1 MNEKLAQAFDVMARQ
16 YKGDRFRKRA
26 YENASHQIRNYDKP
40 IKSGLQARRE
50 IKGIGESIAAKIDEI
65 LESGTLKQIE
75 AVSQAAKEK
84 DTILKTFEK
93 IYGVGVKIAEQWY
106 GEGYRSLQDLRKK
119 YPEMTPAQQLG
130 YKYYEDLQKT
140 IPRSEIDDVNE
151 ILKKAWEKFDIRFVI
166 GGSYRRGEQESS
178 DIDIIVEDGIG
189 MEELLFPIRR
199 YIVGNLTKTT
209 GKTWF
214 GLVKF
219 ANTVRRMDI
228 LLVEPEEYPYT
239 LIYFTGDK
247 RLNIELRTYASK
259 LGYKL
264 TGHELLDP
272 KSNRVYLPDE
282 KAIFD
287 FFNLKYLHPEQRKG
301 NFVLEE
307 KDDEIKVEKK
317 ETKKVEKEISG
328 WIRPSSDLF
337 IYISPNLKSEGKIA
351 AFDLDGTLIR
361 PKVGEFAR
369 AVDDVVLM
377 PKRLEKLNELIKSGH
392 TIAIFTNQMARTEKE
407 KTFKFNRVIHSIKL
421 LNIPLILFMSSG
433 DDKYRKPNIGMWE
446 SLLKMIFP
454 IKSAFYVGNSA
465 GRPQD
470 HSSADINFAKNASIP
485 FHTPEEFFS

>member
-1 MNEKLAQAFDVMARQ
+1 MNEKLAQAFDVVARQ

-26 YENASHQIRNYDKP
+26 YENAASQIRNYDKP

-84 DTILKTFEK
+84 DKILKTFEK
-93 IYGVGVKIAEQWY
+93 IYGVGIKIAQDWY
-106 GEGYRSLQDLRKK
+106 DEGYRSLQDLIKK

-140 IPRSEIDDVNE
+140 IPRSEIENVNE

-166 GGSYRRGEQESS
+166 GGSYRRGEPESS
-178 DIDIIVEDGIG
+178 DIDIIVEDGIS

-219 ANTVRRMDI
+219 SNTVRRMDI

-239 LIYFTGDK
+239 LIYFTGNLP
-247 RLNIELRTYASK
+247 LNIQLRTLASK

-272 KSNRVYLPDE
+272 KGNRVYLSDE
-282 KAIFD
+282 KAIFN
-287 FFNLKYLHPEQRKG
+287 FFNLKYLSPEQRKG
-301 NFVLEE
+301 NFILEE
-307 KDDEIKVEKK
+307 KDEIKKDEK
-317 ETKKVEKEISG
+317 KEISG
-328 WIRPSSDLF
+328 WIRPAENFF
-337 IYISPNLKSEGKIA
+337 IYVSPGMKSEGKIA

-377 PKRLEKLNELIKSGH
+377 PNRLEKLNELIKSGH

-446 SLLKMIFP
+446 ALLQMIFP

-485 FHTPEEFFS
+485 FHTPEEFFQI